1 MSDDIELQLQSRSS
15 NGQRFE
21 GNSAGDH
28 AGQHMGN
35 SGYHNSHNTYNNYTS
50 PNNTSHA
57 PRRRM
62 SYRRAPT
69 DPDTEQNHR
78 GPCEKLLQLRIF
90 WFVAALLAAVII
102 LAIVLSATLT
112 QDSRSSKEG

>member
-15 NGQRFE
+15 NGQQFE

-78 GPCEKLLQLRIF
+78 GPFEKLLHLRIF

-112 QDSRSSKEG
+112 QDSRSSKEQ